1 LFPVSVFVRLLVLG
15 CIEGIHHGFGDDGSA
30 EDSLVR
36 RVDGDENGYQLWT
49 PDSLDQFAA

>member
-15 CIEGIHHGFGDDGSA
+15 CIEGIHHGFGDDGSG

-36 RVDGDENGYQLWT
+36 RVDGDENGYQLWM